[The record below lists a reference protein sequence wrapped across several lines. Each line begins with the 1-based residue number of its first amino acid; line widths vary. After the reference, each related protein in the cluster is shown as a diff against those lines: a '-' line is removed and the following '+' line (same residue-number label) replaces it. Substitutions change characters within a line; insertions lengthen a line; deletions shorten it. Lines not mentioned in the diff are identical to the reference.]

1 MASPASEI
9 IAERVAKDPEY
20 IYPFSEITWT
30 AEELDCLLLSEIR
43 KCEWLGLDEWEWK
56 PKYSESRMA
65 RRTVSSLA
73 SQAEN
78 AGAVDMRRP
87 TLIIWDESYYHD
99 GLCASSDD
107 SYDSTDS
114 DSDSDHRSFKE
125 QVRRVDTPYP
135 VLHDKDEDENENEN
149 ENEDEEH
156 VVDQGDWHETYYYE
170 ELCVSSKD
178 SDDEY
183 KDSGSER
190 GVSAS

>member
-20 IYPFSEITWT
+20 IYHFSEITWT
-30 AEELDCLLLSEIR
+30 AEELDYLLMSEIR
-43 KCEWLGLDEWEWK
+43 KRQCLGLNEWEWK

-65 RRTVSSLA
+65 RRTVNSLA
-73 SQAEN
+73 SPAEN

-125 QVRRVDTPYP
+125 RVRRVDTPYP
-135 VLHDKDEDENENEN
+135 VLHDKDEDENENE
-149 ENEDEEH
+149 DKEH
-156 VVDQGDWHETYYYE
+156 VVDQGDWYETYYYE

-178 SDDEY
+178 SDGDY
-183 KDSGSER
+183 GDSGSER
-190 GVSAS
+190 GDSAS